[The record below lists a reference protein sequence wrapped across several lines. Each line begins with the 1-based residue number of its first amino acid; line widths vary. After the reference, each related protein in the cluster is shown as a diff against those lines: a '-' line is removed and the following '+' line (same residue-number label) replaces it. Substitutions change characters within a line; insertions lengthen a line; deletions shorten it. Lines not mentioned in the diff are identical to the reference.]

1 MNTQKDDNGE
11 KIIEESQHRNS
22 KSLPPKKRYQFEAK
36 AEEDKRENPMEKHI
50 VAGVIR
56 HNSSPNHCTG
66 YIYKVTK

>member
-1 MNTQKDDNGE
+1 MDSKKDDNNE
-11 KIIEESQHRNS
+11 KIIEESQRRN
-22 KSLPPKKRYQFEAK
+22 KILPPKKRYQFEAE

-56 HNSSPNHCTG
+56 HTSSPNHCTG